1 MGAYVTSRAVKL
13 VDLKRPH
20 GRSGPGMRFCLAVV
34 ALALA
39 GAVAACSVGG
49 DHEAGPTFSPAPRG
63 TVLGIVWQED
73 DSTLLRRFSRTSLA
87 PSSQA
92 VKLGHNGGA
101 WSFSPDESS
110 VALAGAAPLEIRI
123 VDIGRMRL
131 DQVLPLPR
139 DFAHPPEEPAVTSL
153 AWPIERRILALVEW
167 GAWNHALVVIDPF
180 ERRIV
185 SREAIEGTLVA
196 LARTQ
201 EGLALL
207 LAPIG
212 RIGPARLL
220 LVDSAGDQR
229 SIALVDVPA
238 GLETI
243 DPQRSAQR
251 LAIPALAVDPAGAR
265 ALVVPAA
272 GPVAEVDFA
281 SGRVSYHDVHEPV
294 SLLGRLRN
302 WLEPAAEA
310 KTAEG
315 AERQAVWVGE
325 NHVAVSGQ
333 DAHPTAK
340 GDEQTTPAG
349 LALIDVRRWT
359 KRILDEHAS
368 QFSFSAGTL
377 LAYGTTWT
385 DATHEKGIGLSGYGL
400 DGQERF
406 HLFENEPI
414 YFVETAGPYAYVWR
428 GRQSP
433 VAVDLRSGKV
443 SNELDRYRGN
453 DLPALVVPG
462 APLAN

>member
-1 MGAYVTSRAVKL
+1 
-13 VDLKRPH
+13 
-20 GRSGPGMRFCLAVV
+20 MRFGLAVV

-39 GAVAACSVGG
+39 GVVSACSAGG
-49 DHEAGPTFSPAPRG
+49 DHEAGPTVPQAPRG
-63 TVLGIVWQED
+63 SVLGIVWQKD
-73 DSTLLRRFSRTSLA
+73 DNTLLRRFSRSSLT

-101 WSFSPDESS
+101 WSFSPDESL

-123 VDIGRMRL
+123 VDIRRMRL
-131 DQVLPLPR
+131 DEVLPLPP
-139 DFAHPPEEPAVTSL
+139 DFARPPEEPAVTSL
-153 AWPIERRILALVEW
+153 AWPTERRILALVEW
-167 GAWNHALVVIDPF
+167 GAWSHALVVIDPF

-196 LARTQ
+196 LARTND
-201 EGLALL
+201 GLALL
-207 LAPIG
+207 LAPLG

-229 SIALVDVPA
+229 SIALADVPA
-238 GLETI
+238 GVETI
-243 DPQRSAQR
+243 DPQRSAQG

-265 ALVVPAA
+265 ALVLPAA
-272 GPVAEVDFA
+272 GPLAEVDLA
-281 SGRVSYHDVHEPV
+281 SGRVRYHDVHEPV

-302 WLEPAAEA
+302 WLQPAAEA

-315 AERQAVWVGE
+315 PERQAVWVGE
-325 NHVAVSGQ
+325 HLVALSGRDTHQ
-333 DAHPTAK
+333 TAK

-349 LALIDVRRWT
+349 LALIDVRQWT
-359 KRILDEHAS
+359 KRILDKRAS
-368 QFSFSAGTL
+368 QFSFSAETL

-385 DATHEKGIGLSGYGL
+385 DATHERGMGLTGYGL

-428 GRQSP
+428 GRRSP

-443 SNELDRYRGN
+443 SGELDRYRGS
-453 DLPALVVPG
+453 DLPALVVPR
-462 APLAN
+462 AQLAN

>member
-1 MGAYVTSRAVKL
+1 
-13 VDLKRPH
+13 
-20 GRSGPGMRFCLAVV
+20 MRLGLAVV

-39 GAVAACSVGG
+39 GVVASCSRGG
-49 DHEAGPTFSPAPRG
+49 HQQGGATFAPPPRG
-63 TVLGIVWQED
+63 TVLGVVWQEN

-101 WSFSPDESS
+101 WSFSPDESL

-123 VDIGRMRL
+123 VDIGGMRL

-139 DFAHPPEEPAVTSL
+139 DFARPPEEPAVTSL
-153 AWPIERRILALVEW
+153 AWPAERRILALVEW
-167 GAWNHALVVIDPF
+167 GAWDHALVVIDPF
-180 ERRIV
+180 ERRII

-196 LARTQ
+196 LARTHD
-201 EGLALL
+201 GLALL

-220 LVDSAGDQR
+220 LVDSSGDQR
-229 SIALVDVPA
+229 SIALADVPA
-238 GLETI
+238 GLETV
-243 DPQRSAQR
+243 DPQGSAQR
-251 LAIPALAVDPAGAR
+251 LAIPALAVDPAGTR

-272 GPVAEVDFA
+272 GPVAEVDLV
-281 SGRVSYHDVHEPV
+281 SGRVVYHDVHEPV
-294 SLLGRLRN
+294 SLVGRLRN
-302 WLEPAAEA
+302 WLEPSAEA

-315 AERQAVWVGE
+315 PEREAVWVGE
-325 NHVAVSGQ
+325 HLVAVFGQ
-333 DAHPTAK
+333 DTHQTAK

-368 QFSFSAGTL
+368 QSSFSAGTL

-385 DATHEKGIGLSGYGL
+385 DATHERGMGLTGYGL
-400 DGQERF
+400 DGRERF

-414 YFVETAGPYAYVWR
+414 YFLETAGPYAYVWR

-453 DLPALVVPG
+453 DLPSLVVPG
-462 APLAN
+462 AQLAD

>member
-1 MGAYVTSRAVKL
+1 
-13 VDLKRPH
+13 
-20 GRSGPGMRFCLAVV
+20 MRFGLAVV

-39 GAVAACSVGG
+39 GVVAACSGG
-49 DHEAGPTFSPAPRG
+49 DQEAGPTFSQAPRG
-63 TVLGIVWQED
+63 TVLGIVWQAD
-73 DSTLLRRFSRTSLA
+73 DSTLLRRFSPTSLA

-101 WSFSPDESS
+101 WSFSPDESL

-131 DQVLPLPR
+131 DKVLPLPR
-139 DFAHPPEEPAVTSL
+139 DFARPPEEPAVTSL
-153 AWPIERRILALVEW
+153 AWPTERRILALVEW
-167 GAWNHALVVIDPF
+167 GAWSHALVVIDPF

-196 LARTQ
+196 LARTHD
-201 EGLALL
+201 GLALL

-212 RIGPARLL
+212 RIGPSRLL
-220 LVDSAGDQR
+220 LVDSAGEQR
-229 SIALVDVPA
+229 SIALADVPA

-243 DPQRSAQR
+243 DPQRSVQR

-272 GPVAEVDFA
+272 GPVAEVDLA
-281 SGRVSYHDVHEPV
+281 SGRVDYHEVHESV

-315 AERQAVWVGE
+315 PERQAVWVGE
-325 NHVAVSGQ
+325 HLVAVSGQ
-333 DAHPTAK
+333 DTHQTAK

-385 DATHEKGIGLSGYGL
+385 DATHERGMGLTGYGL
-400 DGQERF
+400 DGHERF

-414 YFVETAGPYAYVWR
+414 YFLETAGPYAYVWR
-428 GRQSP
+428 GAQSP
-433 VAVDLRSGKV
+433 VVVDLRSGKV
-443 SNELDRYRGN
+443 SGELDRYRGN

-462 APLAN
+462 AQLAN

>member
-1 MGAYVTSRAVKL
+1 
-13 VDLKRPH
+13 
-20 GRSGPGMRFCLAVV
+20 MRLGLALV

-39 GAVAACSVGG
+39 GVVAACSAGG
-49 DHEAGPTFSPAPRG
+49 DQEAVPTFSPTPRG

-73 DSTLLRRFSRTSLA
+73 DSTLLRRFNPTSLA
-87 PSSQA
+87 PSQA

-101 WSFSPDESS
+101 WSFSPDESL

-131 DQVLPLPR
+131 DEVLPLPR
-139 DFAHPPEEPAVTSL
+139 DFASPPEEPAVTSL
-153 AWPIERRILALVEW
+153 AWPTERRILALVEW

-212 RIGPARLL
+212 HIGPARLL

-229 SIALVDVPA
+229 SIALADVLA
-238 GLETI
+238 GLETV
-243 DPQRSAQR
+243 DPQRSVQR
-251 LAIPALAVDPAGAR
+251 LALPALAVDPAGAR
-265 ALVVPAA
+265 ALVVSAA
-272 GPVAEVDFA
+272 GPVAEVDLA
-281 SGRVSYHDVHEPV
+281 SGRVGYHVVHEPV

-315 AERQAVWVGE
+315 PERQAVWVGE
-325 NHVAVSGQ
+325 HLVAVSGQ
-333 DAHPTAK
+333 DTHQTAK
-340 GDEQTTPAG
+340 GDEKTTPAG

-359 KRILDEHAS
+359 KRTLDEHAS

-385 DATHEKGIGLSGYGL
+385 DATHERGMGLTGYGL
-400 DGQERF
+400 DGHERF

-414 YFVETAGPYAYVWR
+414 YFLEIAGPYAYVWR

-443 SNELDRYRGN
+443 SGELDRYRGN

-462 APLAN
+462 AQLAS

>member
-1 MGAYVTSRAVKL
+1 MKFG
-13 VDLKRPH
+13 
-20 GRSGPGMRFCLAVV
+20 LAVV

-39 GAVAACSVGG
+39 GVVAACSAGG
-49 DHEAGPTFSPAPRG
+49 DQDAGPTFSPPRG
-63 TVLGIVWQED
+63 AVLGIVWQED
-73 DSTLLRRFSRTSLA
+73 DSTLLRRFSRTSLT

-101 WSFSPDESS
+101 WSFSPDESF

-131 DQVLPLPR
+131 DKVLPLPR
-139 DFAHPPEEPAVTSL
+139 DFARPPEEPAVTSL
-153 AWPIERRILALVEW
+153 AWPTERRILVLVEW
-167 GAWNHALVVIDPF
+167 GAWSHALLVIDPF

-185 SREAIEGTLVA
+185 SREAIEGTLIA
-196 LARTQ
+196 QARTND
-201 EGLALL
+201 GLALL

-229 SIALVDVPA
+229 SIALAGVHA

-243 DPQRSAQR
+243 DPQRSVQR

-272 GPVAEVDFA
+272 GPLAEVDLA
-281 SGRVSYHDVHEPV
+281 SGRVGYHDVHEPV

-325 NHVAVSGQ
+325 HLVAVSGQ
-333 DAHPTAK
+333 DTHQTAK

-349 LALIDVRRWT
+349 LALIDVRQWT
-359 KRILDEHAS
+359 KRMLDEHAS

-385 DATHEKGIGLSGYGL
+385 DATHERGMGMTGYGL

-428 GRQSP
+428 GGQSP
-433 VAVDLRSGKV
+433 VVVDLRSGKV
-443 SNELDRYRGN
+443 SGELDRYRGK
-453 DLPALVVPG
+453 DLPALVVPR
-462 APLAN
+462 AQLAN

>member
-1 MGAYVTSRAVKL
+1 
-13 VDLKRPH
+13 
-20 GRSGPGMRFCLAVV
+20 MRFVFALVV
-34 ALALA
+34 LA
-39 GAVAACSVGG
+39 GVVAACSAGG
-49 DHEAGPTFSPAPRG
+49 DQEAQPAFSQAARG
-63 TVLGIVWQED
+63 TVLGIVWQKD
-73 DSTLLRRFSRTSLA
+73 DSTLLRRFNRTSLA

-101 WSFSPDESS
+101 WSFSPDESL
-110 VALAGAAPLEIRI
+110 VALAGAAPLEIRL
-123 VDIGRMRL
+123 VDVRRMRL
-131 DQVLPLPR
+131 DNVLSLPR
-139 DFAHPPEEPAVTSL
+139 DFAGPREEPAVTSL
-153 AWPIERRILALVEW
+153 AWPTERRILALVEW
-167 GAWNHALVVIDPF
+167 GAWSHALVVIDPF

-185 SREAIEGTLVA
+185 SRETIEGTLVA
-196 LARTQ
+196 QARTND
-201 EGLALL
+201 GLALL

-220 LVDSAGDQR
+220 LMDSAGDQR
-229 SIALVDVPA
+229 SIALADVPA

-243 DPQRSAQR
+243 DSQRSVQR

-265 ALVVPAA
+265 ALVLPAA
-272 GPVAEVDFA
+272 GPVAEVDLA
-281 SGRVSYHDVHEPV
+281 SGRVDYHEVHEPV

-315 AERQAVWVGE
+315 PERQAVWVGE
-325 NHVAVSGQ
+325 HLVAVSGQ
-333 DAHPTAK
+333 DIHELAK
-340 GDEQTTPAG
+340 GGEQTTPAG
-349 LALIDVRRWT
+349 AALIDVRRWT

-368 QFSFSAGTL
+368 QVSFSAGTL

-385 DATHEKGIGLSGYGL
+385 DATHERGMGLTGYGL

-443 SNELDRYRGN
+443 SDELDRYRGN

-462 APLAN
+462 AQLAN

>member
-1 MGAYVTSRAVKL
+1 
-13 VDLKRPH
+13 
-20 GRSGPGMRFCLAVV
+20 MRFGLAVV
-34 ALALA
+34 VLALA
-39 GAVAACSVGG
+39 GVVAACSGG
-49 DHEAGPTFSPAPRG
+49 DQEAGPTFSQAPRG
-63 TVLGIVWQED
+63 TVLGVVWQAD
-73 DSTLLRRFSRTSLA
+73 DSTLLRRFSPTSLA

-101 WSFSPDESS
+101 WSFSPDESL

-131 DQVLPLPR
+131 DKVLPLPR
-139 DFAHPPEEPAVTSL
+139 DFARPPEEPAVTSL
-153 AWPIERRILALVEW
+153 AWPTERRILALVEW
-167 GAWNHALVVIDPF
+167 GAWSHALVVIDPF

-196 LARTQ
+196 LARTH

-212 RIGPARLL
+212 RIGPSRLL
-220 LVDSAGDQR
+220 LVDSAGEQR
-229 SIALVDVPA
+229 SIALADVPA

-243 DPQRSAQR
+243 DPQRSVQR

-272 GPVAEVDFA
+272 GPVAEVDLA
-281 SGRVSYHDVHEPV
+281 SGRVGYHEVHESV

-315 AERQAVWVGE
+315 PERQAVWVGE
-325 NHVAVSGQ
+325 HLVAVSGQ
-333 DAHPTAK
+333 DTHQTAK

-385 DATHEKGIGLSGYGL
+385 DATHERGMGLTGYGL
-400 DGQERF
+400 DGHERF

-414 YFVETAGPYAYVWR
+414 YFLETAGPYAYVWR
-428 GRQSP
+428 GAQSP

-443 SNELDRYRGN
+443 SGELDRYRGN

-462 APLAN
+462 AQLAN

>member
-1 MGAYVTSRAVKL
+1 
-13 VDLKRPH
+13 
-20 GRSGPGMRFCLAVV
+20 MRFGLAVVAVV

-39 GAVAACSVGG
+39 GAVAACSAGG
-49 DHEAGPTFSPAPRG
+49 DQEAGPTFSPAPRG
-63 TVLGIVWQED
+63 TVLGVVWQED

-101 WSFSPDESS
+101 WSFSPDESL

-131 DQVLPLPR
+131 DKVLPLPR
-139 DFAHPPEEPAVTSL
+139 DFARPPEEPAVTSL
-153 AWPIERRILALVEW
+153 AWPTERRILALVEW

-185 SREAIEGTLVA
+185 SRETIEGTLVA
-196 LARTQ
+196 LARTHD
-201 EGLALL
+201 GLALL

-220 LVDSAGDQR
+220 LINSAGDQR
-229 SIALVDVPA
+229 SIALADVHA

-243 DPQRSAQR
+243 DRQNSVQR

-272 GPVAEVDFA
+272 GVVAEVDLA
-281 SGRVSYHDVHEPV
+281 SGRVGYHDVREPI

-315 AERQAVWVGE
+315 PERQAVWVGE
-325 NHVAVSGQ
+325 HLVAVSGQ
-333 DAHPTAK
+333 DNQLAK
-340 GDEQTTPAG
+340 GAEQTTPAG

-385 DATHEKGIGLSGYGL
+385 DATQERGMGLTGYGL
-400 DGQERF
+400 DGRERF

-443 SNELDRYRGN
+443 SGELDRYRGS
-453 DLPALVVPG
+453 DLPALVVPR
-462 APLAN
+462 AQLAN

>member
-1 MGAYVTSRAVKL
+1 
-13 VDLKRPH
+13 
-20 GRSGPGMRFCLAVV
+20 MRFGLAVV

-39 GAVAACSVGG
+39 GVVAACSAGG
-49 DHEAGPTFSPAPRG
+49 DQDAGPTSSPAPRG
-63 TVLGIVWQED
+63 TVLGVVWQED
-73 DSTLLRRFSRTSLA
+73 DSTLLRRFSPTSLA

-101 WSFSPDESS
+101 WSFSPDESL

-123 VDIGRMRL
+123 VDIGQMRL
-131 DQVLPLPR
+131 DKVLPLPR
-139 DFAHPPEEPAVTSL
+139 DFARPPEEPAVTSL
-153 AWPIERRILALVEW
+153 AWPTERRILALVEW

-229 SIALVDVPA
+229 SIALADVPA

-243 DPQRSAQR
+243 DPQRSVQR
-251 LAIPALAVDPAGAR
+251 LALPALAVDPAGAR

-272 GPVAEVDFA
+272 GPVAEVDLA
-281 SGRVSYHDVHEPV
+281 SGRVGYHDVHEPV

-310 KTAEG
+310 KTADG

-325 NHVAVSGQ
+325 HLVAVSGQ
-333 DAHPTAK
+333 DTHQRRRAMSRRRQPDSRSSTLAGGRNASSTTTQARSPSRREHFSRMELPGPTQPTRE
-340 GDEQTTPAG
+340 GMG
-349 LALIDVRRWT
+349 LT
-359 KRILDEHAS
+359 
-368 QFSFSAGTL
+368 
-377 LAYGTTWT
+377 
-385 DATHEKGIGLSGYGL
+385 GYGL

-462 APLAN
+462 AQLAN

>member
-1 MGAYVTSRAVKL
+1 M
-13 VDLKRPH
+13 
-20 GRSGPGMRFCLAVV
+20 
-34 ALALA
+34 
-39 GAVAACSVGG
+39 
-49 DHEAGPTFSPAPRG
+49 
-63 TVLGIVWQED
+63 LGIVWQED
-73 DSTLLRRFSRTSLA
+73 DSTLLRRFSRASLV
-87 PSSQA
+87 PSSHA

-101 WSFSPDESS
+101 WSFSPDESL

-123 VDIGRMRL
+123 VDVGRMRL
-131 DQVLPLPR
+131 DKVLPLPR
-139 DFAHPPEEPAVTSL
+139 DFARPPKEPAVTSL
-153 AWPIERRILALVEW
+153 AWPTERRILVLVEW
-167 GAWNHALVVIDPF
+167 GAWSHALVVIDPF

-185 SREAIEGTLVA
+185 SRETIEGTFVA

-220 LVDSAGDQR
+220 LLDSAGDQR
-229 SIALVDVPA
+229 SIALADVPA

-243 DPQRSAQR
+243 DPQRSVQR

-265 ALVVPAA
+265 ALVVPAV
-272 GPVAEVDFA
+272 GPVAEVDLA
-281 SGRVSYHDVHEPV
+281 SGRVGYHDVHEPV

-325 NHVAVSGQ
+325 HRVAVSGQ
-333 DAHPTAK
+333 DTHPTAN
-340 GDEQTTPAG
+340 GEQTTPAG

-368 QFSFSAGTL
+368 QVSYSAGTL

-385 DATHEKGIGLSGYGL
+385 DATHEKGMGLSGYGL

-414 YFVETAGPYAYVWR
+414 YFVQTAGPYAYVWR
-428 GRQSP
+428 GGQSP
-433 VAVDLRSGKV
+433 VVVDLRSGKV
-443 SNELDRYRGN
+443 SGELDRYRGS
-453 DLPALVVPG
+453 DLPALVVPEG
-462 APLAN
+462 QLVK

>member
-1 MGAYVTSRAVKL
+1 
-13 VDLKRPH
+13 
-20 GRSGPGMRFCLAVV
+20 MRFVFALVV
-34 ALALA
+34 LA
-39 GAVAACSVGG
+39 GVVAACSAGG
-49 DHEAGPTFSPAPRG
+49 DQEAEPAFSQAARG
-63 TVLGIVWQED
+63 TVLGIVWQKD
-73 DSTLLRRFSRTSLA
+73 DSALLRRFNGTSLA
-87 PSSQA
+87 PSSQP

-110 VALAGAAPLEIRI
+110 VALAGAAPLEIRL
-123 VDIGRMRL
+123 VDVRRMRL
-131 DQVLPLPR
+131 DKVLPLPR
-139 DFAHPPEEPAVTSL
+139 DFAGPREEPAVASL
-153 AWPIERRILALVEW
+153 AWPTERRILALVEW
-167 GAWNHALVVIDPF
+167 GAWSHALVVIDPF

-185 SREAIEGTLVA
+185 SRETIEGTLVA
-196 LARTQ
+196 QARTND
-201 EGLALL
+201 GLALL

-220 LVDSAGDQR
+220 LMDSAGDQR
-229 SIALVDVPA
+229 SIALADVPA

-243 DPQRSAQR
+243 DSQRSVQR

-265 ALVVPAA
+265 ALVLPAA
-272 GPVAEVDFA
+272 GPVAEVDLA
-281 SGRVSYHDVHEPV
+281 SGRVDYHEVHEPV
-294 SLLGRLRN
+294 SLIGRLRN

-315 AERQAVWVGE
+315 PERQAVWVGE
-325 NHVAVSGQ
+325 HLVAVSGQ
-333 DAHPTAK
+333 DIHERAK
-340 GDEQTTPAG
+340 GGEQTTPAG
-349 LALIDVRRWT
+349 VALIDVRRWT

-368 QFSFSAGTL
+368 QVSFSAGTL

-385 DATHEKGIGLSGYGL
+385 DATHERGMGLTGYGL

-443 SNELDRYRGN
+443 SDELDRYRGN

-462 APLAN
+462 AQLAN

>member
-1 MGAYVTSRAVKL
+1 
-13 VDLKRPH
+13 
-20 GRSGPGMRFCLAVV
+20 MRLGLALV

-39 GAVAACSVGG
+39 GVVAACSAGG
-49 DHEAGPTFSPAPRG
+49 DQEAVPTFPAPRG

-73 DSTLLRRFSRTSLA
+73 DSTLLRRFSRASLV
-87 PSSQA
+87 PSSHA

-101 WSFSPDESS
+101 RSFSPDESL

-131 DQVLPLPR
+131 DRVLPLPR
-139 DFAHPPEEPAVTSL
+139 DFARPPEEPAVTSL
-153 AWPIERRILALVEW
+153 AWPTARRILALVEW
-167 GAWNHALVVIDPF
+167 GAWSHALVVIDPF

-185 SREAIEGTLVA
+185 SRETIEGTLVA
-196 LARTQ
+196 LARTND
-201 EGLALL
+201 GLALL

-212 RIGPARLL
+212 HIGPARLL

-229 SIALVDVPA
+229 SIALADVRA

-272 GPVAEVDFA
+272 GPVAEVELG
-281 SGRVSYHDVHEPV
+281 SGRVGYHDVHEPV

-325 NHVAVSGQ
+325 HLVAVSGQ
-333 DAHPTAK
+333 DTHQGEK
-340 GDEQTTPAG
+340 GDEQTTTAG

-385 DATHEKGIGLSGYGL
+385 DATHERGIGLTGYGL

-443 SNELDRYRGN
+443 SDELDRYRGN

-462 APLAN
+462 AQLAN